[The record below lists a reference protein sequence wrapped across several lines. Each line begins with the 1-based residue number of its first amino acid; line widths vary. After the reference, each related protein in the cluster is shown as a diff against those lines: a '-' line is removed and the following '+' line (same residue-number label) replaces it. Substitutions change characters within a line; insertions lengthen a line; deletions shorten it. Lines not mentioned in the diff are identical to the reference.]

1 MHIKTF
7 EQFFKMSA
15 FFVTFCNLLPL
26 PHLASLYI
34 HFRSGALFSGLD
46 FFHCTF
52 VFARGRLSPAWI
64 FWHAFVGINFFFPGR
79 LSAARDR
86 TWFGFA
92 DILLKICFF
101 HAAKCPFS
109 SLLSGSVW
117 PCTYLTKSDRAG
129 LCANGTLERASF
141 LLLFVA
147 VLLLRCALHVG

>member
-1 MHIKTF
+1 MSKPLNNFSKCRPFSRHFGIFCLCHIW
-7 EQFFKMSA
+7 
-15 FFVTFCNLLPL
+15 L
-26 PHLASLYI
+26 
-34 HFRSGALFSGLD
+34 
-46 FFHCTF
+46 HCTF
-52 VFARGRLSPAWI
+52 NFARGHFSPAWI
-64 FWHAFVGINFFFPGR
+64 FFIVHSFSLGGACLRLGFFGMPSWALIFFFPGR

-129 LCANGTLERASF
+129 LCAKGTLERASF